1 MTQEIAKRIDQLRRE
16 IRRHDHLYYIENA
29 PEITDQQYDELFAE
43 LKGLEAKHPELVTPD
58 SPTQRVA
65 GRPLGEFATIRH
77 SIPMLSIDNTYS
89 ADELKAFDERVRK
102 QLGEADYDYV
112 VELKI
117 DGLAVSLRY
126 ESGVLATG
134 ATRGDGEVGDDVTS
148 NIRTIRAVPLVLSSL
163 GSRRS
168 SLDARSGSP
177 ASDERPATSDD
188 SVPDIL
194 EVRGEVYMPTKSFV
208 TLNQARAEA
217 GESAFA
223 NPRNA
228 AAGSLKL
235 LDARITA
242 TRNLS
247 FFAYAVGEVSEP
259 LADDHWHTL
268 QRLKDLGLPVNSHI
282 QKAKDINEVIE
293 ICWSWADRRA
303 GLPYQTD
310 GMVIKINRHDQ
321 RRILRET
328 GRAPRWCIAYKFPA
342 ERVQTI
348 VESIAVQVGKT
359 GALTPVAN
367 LQPVL
372 LAGTTVKRAS
382 LHNFDEL
389 RRLDVRPGDTVM
401 IEKAGEII
409 PQVVEVKKE
418 FRPEGAEPFP
428 VPKKCPNCGTE
439 VVKDEEYVYVRCPNP
454 DCYGQLKE
462 RLRYFAGRDQ
472 MDIEHLGIALIEQLI
487 EASLVKTFA
496 DVYRIRK
503 EDLLALE
510 RMGEKSAQNVL
521 KAIED
526 SKTRPLWRFLAAL
539 GIRHVGGQSAVILA
553 DHFGSLDA
561 VMNASQEE
569 LEAVDQV
576 GPVMA
581 ESVYQYFRTERNR
594 IVVDDLL
601 AAGVRPQPP
610 EPRKRTGNLQ
620 GKTVVI
626 TGTLK
631 DFSRQQAEQAV
642 REAGGKVSSSVS
654 KKTDF
659 VVAGEDPGSKLQK
672 ARDLGVEVLDE
683 EQFKKLLAGKDR

>member
-1 MTQEIAKRIDQLRRE
+1 MAEDVKRMDWLRRE
-16 IRRHDHLYYIENA
+16 IRRHDYLYYIQNA

-43 LKGLEAKHPELVTPD
+43 LKALEAKHPELVTPD

-65 GRPLGEFATIRH
+65 GRPLGEFATLRH
-77 SIPMLSIDNTYS
+77 SIPMLSIDNTYN
-89 ADELKAFDERVRK
+89 ADELRAFDERVRK
-102 QLGEADYDYV
+102 QLGSSEYDYV

-126 ESGVLATG
+126 ENGLLATG

-148 NIRTIRAVPLVLSSL
+148 NIRTIRSVPLRLHDGDKV
-163 GSRRS
+163 
-168 SLDARSGSP
+168 P
-177 ASDERPATSDD
+177 A
-188 SVPDIL
+188 VL

-208 TLNQARAEA
+208 ALNKAKAES
-217 GESAFA
+217 GETAFA

-247 FFAYAVGEVSEP
+247 FFAYEIGEISEP
-259 LADDHWHTL
+259 LAQDHWHTL
-268 QRLKDLGLPVNSHI
+268 QRLRHLGLPVNPNV
-282 QKAKDINEVIE
+282 QKAKDIAEVID
-293 ICWSWADRRA
+293 ICMSWADRRSK
-303 GLPYQTD
+303 LEYQTD
-310 GMVIKINRHDQ
+310 GMVIKVNRHDQ
-321 RRILRET
+321 RRILGTT

-342 ERVQTI
+342 ERAQTI
-348 VESIAVQVGKT
+348 IESIAVQVGKT
-359 GALTPVAN
+359 GTLTPVAN

-372 LAGTTVKRAS
+372 LAGTTVKRAT

-439 VVKDEEYVYVRCPNP
+439 VVKDDAYVYVRCPNP

-472 MDIEHLGIALIEQLI
+472 MDIEHLGIALIEQLL
-487 EASLVKTFA
+487 EAGLVKTFA
-496 DVYRIRK
+496 DIYRLRK

-521 KAIED
+521 NAIEA

-561 VMNASQEE
+561 IMNATQEE
-569 LEAVDQV
+569 LQAIDQV

-581 ESVYQYFRTERNR
+581 ESIFQYFRTSRHR
-594 IVVDDLL
+594 IVIDDLL
-601 AAGVRPQPP
+601 AAGVRPQSP
-610 EPRKRTGNLQ
+610 EPKKKAGNLQ

-631 DFSRQQAEQAV
+631 EFSRQQVEQAV
-642 REAGGKVSSSVS
+642 REAGGKTSSSVS

-683 EQFKKLLAGKDR
+683 ERFKKLLAGKET

>member
-1 MTQEIAKRIDQLRRE
+1 MAGETMAGEIAKRLDRLRKE
-16 IRRHDHLYYIENA
+16 IRRHDYRYYILNQ
-29 PEITDQQYDELFAE
+29 PEISDQQYDELFAE
-43 LKGLEAKHPELVTPD
+43 LKKLEAQHPELVTPD

-65 GRPLGEFATIRH
+65 GQPLEGFASIRH
-77 SIPMLSIDNTYS
+77 SLPMLSIDNTYN
-89 ADELKAFDERVRK
+89 AEELKAFDERVRK
-102 QLGEADYDYV
+102 QLKTSDYDYV

-126 ESGVLATG
+126 EGGCLLTG
-134 ATRGDGEVGDDVTS
+134 ATRGDGEVGDDVTA
-148 NIRTIRAVPLVLSSL
+148 NIRTIRSVPLCLVD
-163 GSRRS
+163 G
-168 SLDARSGSP
+168 DKVP
-177 ASDERPATSDD
+177 AL
-188 SVPDIL
+188 L

-208 TLNQARAEA
+208 ALNKARAEA
-217 GESAFA
+217 GETAFA

-247 FFAYAVGEVSEP
+247 FFAYALGETSEP
-259 LADDHWHTL
+259 LGEDHWRTL
-268 QRLKDLGLPVNSHI
+268 QRLKQFGLPVNPHI
-282 QKAKDINEVIE
+282 KKAKDIDEVIE
-293 ICWSWADRRA
+293 ICMSWADRRSK
-303 GLPYQTD
+303 LDYQID
-310 GMVIKINRHDQ
+310 GMVIKINRYDQ
-321 RRILRET
+321 RRILGAT
-328 GRAPRWCIAYKFPA
+328 GRAPRWCISYKFPA
-342 ERVQTI
+342 ERAQTI

-382 LHNFDEL
+382 LHNFDEM
-389 RRLDVRPGDTVM
+389 RRLDVRPGDTVL

-439 VVKDEEYVYVRCPNP
+439 VVKEEGYVYVRCPNP

-487 EASLVKTFA
+487 ETSLVKSFA
-496 DVYRIRK
+496 DIYRLRK
-503 EDLLALE
+503 DDLLGLE

-521 KAIED
+521 DAIEA
-526 SKTRPLWRFLAAL
+526 SRTRPLWRFLAAL
-539 GIRHVGGQSAVILA
+539 GIRHVGGQSAQVLA

-561 VMNASQEE
+561 LMNAGQEE
-569 LEAVDQV
+569 LQAIDQV

-581 ESVYQYFRTERNR
+581 ESVYQYFRNPRHR
-594 IVVDDLL
+594 AVIDDLL
-601 AAGVRPQPP
+601 AAGVRPQPAAP
-610 EPRKRTGNLQ
+610 KKWTGNLQ

-631 DFSRQQAEQAV
+631 DFSRPQAEQAV
-642 REAGGKVSSSVS
+642 REAGGKTSSSVS

-659 VVAGEDPGSKLQK
+659 LVAGEDPGSKLQK
-672 ARDLGVEVLDE
+672 ARVLNVEIIDE
-683 EQFKKLLAGKDR
+683 ERFKRWLAGKES